1 MGIILSLIYRIVL
14 TRRNNID
21 RYLNIE
27 RRVLREICAPRP
39 GAVRIVIL
47 ISLVDI
53 LSEIKTGC
61 GGVSNTGPMTRGGEG
76 SSPTPDRA
84 RSSATVVAYQ
94 LFEHLLGDT
103 CLFHCAVHLLRV
115 HNIVWQSCWQ
125 QYKLVSTQVPSKII
139 HYKKKIHIVYGRFT
153 LILFTV
159 FE

>member
-1 MGIILSLIYRIVL
+1 MSDVFSAKLALRDPVL
-14 TRRNNID
+14 
-21 RYLNIE
+21 Y
-27 RRVLREICAPRP
+27 V
-39 GAVRIVIL
+39 VIL

-61 GGVSNTGPMTRGGEG
+61 GGVSNTGPMTGGGG

-139 HYKKKIHIVYGRFT
+139 YYKKKTHIVYRRFT
-153 LILFTV
+153 LILFIV